1 MGNACKT
8 LSFCDCMF
16 PSDLKEDN
24 DSYGYRYEST
34 FSQPRLS
41 KSRAQK
47 CNVFTISSPNVY
59 TDFSTPVKHCS
70 FNDLQLN
77 IDMIDSNLSLLSK
90 DLYSTNSSFC
100 ELMDSGY
107 ESSES
112 DSSMPS
118 KYDMVTINLESISHY
133 SAEVERTT
141 SVMNKKHRSN
151 FDLLYSSLFN
161 MNYFLMGSVN
171 SLLKKTALKQTLFTS
186 KFITS
191 MKSKLVEAENRPV
204 PVTEEEKYS
213 AASNT
218 SATKMELNTFTY
230 LALCRSTFSVL
241 SVRNIVSRIY
251 DINYF

>member
-16 PSDLKEDN
+16 PSDLKEEN

-41 KSRAQK
+41 KSRTQK
-47 CNVFTISSPNVY
+47 CNVFTISSSNVF
-59 TDFSTPVKHCS
+59 TDFSTPVKHSS

-77 IDMIDSNLSLLSK
+77 IDMIDSNLTLLSK
-90 DLYSTNSSFC
+90 DLCSTNSSFC

-107 ESSES
+107 ETS
-112 DSSMPS
+112 DSDLSMPS
-118 KYDMVTINLESISHY
+118 NYDIVTINLESISQY

-141 SVMNKKHRSN
+141 SVMNKKHRFN

-161 MNYFLMGSVN
+161 MNYFIMGSVN
-171 SLLKKTALKQTLFTS
+171 SLLKKASLKQTLFTS

-191 MKSKLVEAENRPV
+191 MKSKLIEAENKPV
-204 PVTEEEKYS
+204 AATEKDS
-213 AASNT
+213 AAFNT
-218 SATKMELNTFTY
+218 SATNMELNTFTY
-230 LALCRSTFSVL
+230 IGLSRSAFS
-241 SVRNIVSRIY
+241 SFNFRDIVSRIY